1 MTTRPVPFGGENM
14 LEEHEGIVI
23 AVTDNI
29 ARVKASRHSD
39 CENCGACPG
48 DNALVMDARNSVGAK
63 VGQKVLVKIAET
75 NMLKAAFIVYIM
87 PLLSAA
93 IGAVAGGEATAY
105 FAADFV
111 IAGQIIGG
119 IITFLAA
126 IYLVLRYDRH
136 AKGSTSMQPVVV
148 KILESNPSIHSH
160 L

>member
-1 MTTRPVPFGGENM
+1 M

-48 DNALVMDARNSVGAK
+48 DNALVMDASNPLGAA

-87 PLLSAA
+87 PLIAVA
-93 IGAVAGGEATAY
+93 VGAVAGGKVVGY
-105 FAADFV
+105 FNAGFV
-111 IAGQIIGG
+111 LEGQIAGG
-119 IITFLAA
+119 IIAFLAS

-136 AKGSTSMQPVVV
+136 AKSSSSMQPVVIR
-148 KILESNPSIHSH
+148 ILNSNK
-160 L
+160 

>member
-1 MTTRPVPFGGENM
+1 M

-23 AVTDNI
+23 AVIDNI

-48 DNALVMDARNSVGAK
+48 DNALVMDARNSIGAK

-93 IGAVAGGEATAY
+93 IGAVTGGEV
-105 FAADFV
+105 AACFNAGFV

-119 IITFLAA
+119 VIIFFAA

-136 AKGSTSMQPVVV
+136 AKSSTAMQPVVIKV
-148 KILESNPSIHSH
+148 LEPNQ
-160 L
+160 

>member
-1 MTTRPVPFGGENM
+1 M

-48 DNALVMDARNSVGAK
+48 DNALVMDARNSIGAK

-93 IGAVAGGEATAY
+93 IGAAAGGEVIAY
-105 FAADFV
+105 FVASFV
-111 IAGQIIGG
+111 IAGQISGG
-119 IITFLAA
+119 IIAFLAA
-126 IYLVLRYDRH
+126 LYLVFRYDRH
-136 AKGSTSMQPVVV
+136 AKGSTSMQPVVI
-148 KILESNPSIHSH
+148 KILEPNSKINAH